1 MSRRKRSGNK
11 EILKVY
17 KKVRNTSSMGAISVY
32 ILLIVFFAMLIVFI
46 AGYIMQYIVETKFS
60 EGYHELENIARMY
73 EAGSDDKS
81 IMDYIEAGDSQF
93 VVKDADGQ
101 ILYRKGDITYKNPGV
116 KVSVSNEQESYTI
129 YEDSDLSL
137 IYPSDKEKIG
147 MRWKKFYQW
156 LKTCDKSDENE
167 YISFKEPD
175 WIKEHDIDWEKNIIT
190 ILPCIED
197 MKLPVWVSLD
207 IHNGAEHFIGRAY
220 IVYNIRD
227 KNLAAELM
235 IGMIII
241 ISLVSVVLLVYLIR
255 SAVNLRRVF
264 RIFYSDPITGGHNWI
279 WFIRNADDK
288 LRKRMNKKKSFAV
301 IALVFHNYRNYCLC
315 HSMDEGE
322 EILAN
327 INRLLSDEMKRGEM
341 CAHASMSNFALLL
354 NYQNDELLRSR
365 LMGIIKKLQGMD
377 SEHNFEFQ
385 IGADLVLPVYNQSGK
400 IIRRR
405 DYSTENA
412 YNNACSARATLRNT
426 DETGIRIF
434 DQKLLEEQRW
444 RDTVHEHQ
452 WTALNNEE
460 FVVYYQPKYDPRTNK
475 LKGAE
480 ALIRWESPEFGF
492 VTPGRIIPIF
502 EKNGFITEID
512 HYMISHAA
520 RDQKTWLDTGYDC
533 VPVSVNVSRAH
544 FAENDLAEQIRDI
557 VDKTGCPHE
566 LIEIEL
572 TESAFFDDKNAMI
585 ETVKR
590 LKEYGFAVSMDDFG
604 AGYSSLNSLKDMPLD
619 VLKLDADFF
628 RGNNAGKRGKI
639 VVSEAIKLAK
649 SLDMLTVAE
658 GIEEKEQVDFLAE
671 QGCDMIQGY
680 YFAKPMPKDDYA
692 GRMTCSKKDFV
703 EV

>member
-11 EILKVY
+11 EIFKVY

-32 ILLIVFFAMLIVFI
+32 ILMIVFFAFLIVFI
-46 AGYIMQYIVETKFS
+46 AGYVMQYIIETKLS
-60 EGYHELENIARMY
+60 EEYRELKNIARMY

-93 VVKDADGQ
+93 VVKDADGK
-101 ILYRKGDITYKNPGV
+101 IVYRKGDITYINPGG
-116 KVSVSNEQESYTI
+116 KVFVTNKQESYII
-129 YEDSDLSL
+129 YEDSALGL
-137 IYPSDKEKIG
+137 IYPSDEEKIW
-147 MRWKKFYQW
+147 MRWKKFFEW
-156 LKTCDKSDENE
+156 LKYCDKSEDNK
-167 YISFKEPD
+167 YISFEEPD
-175 WIKEHDIDWEKNIIT
+175 WIKKHDIDWEKNIIT

-207 IHNGAEHFIGRAY
+207 INNGTEKFIGRAY

-227 KNLAAELM
+227 KILAAELM
-235 IGMIII
+235 IGMLIIS
-241 ISLVSVVLLVYLIR
+241 SLVSVVLLVYLIR

-264 RIFYSDPITGGHNWI
+264 RIFYSDPITKGHNWI
-279 WFIRNADDK
+279 WFVRNADDK
-288 LRKRMNKKKSFAV
+288 LRKWINRKKSFVV
-301 IALVFHNYRNYCLC
+301 IDLVFHNYRNYCLC
-315 HSMDEGE
+315 HSIDEGE
-322 EILAN
+322 EILAR
-327 INRLLSDEMKRGEM
+327 INKTLSGEIVRGEM

-354 NYQNDELLRSR
+354 NYQNDELLRKR
-365 LMGIIKKLQGMD
+365 LLDIIDKLRAID

-385 IGADLVLPVYNQSGK
+385 AGADLILPMYNHGGK

-405 DYSTENA
+405 KYSIENA
-412 YNNACSARATLRNT
+412 FNNACSARGALGDT

-434 DQKLLEEQRW
+434 DQKLLDEQRW
-444 RDTVHEHQ
+444 RDTVCEHQ
-452 WTALNNEE
+452 WSALKNEE
-460 FVVYYQPKYDPRTNK
+460 FKVYYQPKYDPRSNV

-512 HYMISHAA
+512 HYMISHVAK
-520 RDQKTWLDTGYDC
+520 DQKAWLDAGYDC

-544 FAENDLAEQIRDI
+544 FGENDLAEQIRDM
-557 VDKTGCPHE
+557 VDETGCPHD
-566 LIEIEL
+566 LIELEL

-585 ETVKR
+585 RTIKK
-590 LKEYGFAVSMDDFG
+590 LKKYGFSVSMDDFG

-619 VLKLDADFF
+619 ILKLDADFF
-628 RGNNAGKRGKI
+628 RGENAGERGRI

-649 SLDMLTVAE
+649 SLEMRTVAE
-658 GIEEKEQVDFLAE
+658 GIEEKDQVDFLAE
-671 QGCDMIQGY
+671 LGCDMIQGY
-680 YFAKPMPKDDYA
+680 YFAKPMPKTDYSDKMVKA
-692 GRMTCSKKDFV
+692 HKELA